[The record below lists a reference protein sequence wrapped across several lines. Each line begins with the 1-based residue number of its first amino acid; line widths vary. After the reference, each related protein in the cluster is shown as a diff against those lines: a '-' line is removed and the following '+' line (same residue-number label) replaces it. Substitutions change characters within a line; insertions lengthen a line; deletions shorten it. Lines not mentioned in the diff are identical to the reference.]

1 MLTLGSLMQGTPLSE
16 TIGVLARLVAVFI
29 VIEVAVLALHLWGTR
44 QTETGK
50 FSSNSLLSG
59 ELALQFWVGYVVLGL
74 AIPLIAE
81 VAISGIAVDLEALLV
96 LVASTLG
103 LIGGL
108 LLRLSIV
115 YAGAKTPF
123 PTFGGFFVIPE
134 NM

>member
-1 MLTLGSLMQGTPLSE
+1 MLTLSSLMCGTPLSE

-29 VIEVAVLALHLWGTR
+29 TVEVAVLAFLWGTR

-50 FSSNSLLSG
+50 FSSNRLLSG
-59 ELALQFWVGYVVLGL
+59 ELELQFWVGYVAFGL

-103 LIGGL
+103 LIGWL
-108 LLRLSIV
+108 LLRL
-115 YAGAKTPF
+115 
-123 PTFGGFFVIPE
+123 
-134 NM
+134 